1 MLRHVSEVMTEW
13 EVYLNK
19 KHIDTVFY
27 LPSCELEDVRSMLI
41 NHDGFDPDIELVK
54 REKRSWHLF
63 PVLIWST
70 PAPSWGF
77 FMNTF
82 NVNGVEVFLDT
93 KNKHVNLSSDS
104 PINNTRKMKIF
115 KYLSDEGFLDAEPV
129 FNNKK
134 NVDSDG
140 EPW

>member
-1 MLRHVSEVMTEW
+1 MI
-13 EVYLNK
+13 N
-19 KHIDTVFY
+19 
-27 LPSCELEDVRSMLI
+27 PSPKL
-41 NHDGFDPDIELVK
+41 
-54 REKRSWHLF
+54 
-63 PVLIWST
+63 
-70 PAPSWGF
+70 GF
-77 FMNTF
+77 FMKTF
-82 NVNGVEVFLDT
+82 KVNGVEVFLDT

-134 NVDSDG
+134 NVDSAG